1 MGIPKHAIP
10 DAVYR
15 LMAPE
20 DRAQVGRPSCA
31 TVAIAE
37 PEAVSGKTTSREKE
51 LQEQLANLLNQRN
64 IFYVRSRMDKKTSLP
79 CGMPD
84 FFIFLPNGR
93 FLAVEAKV
101 EGGSLSDDQKRVF
114 DRFWAYT
121 GQVVHVVWCFNDFV
135 ELLNKEDQ

>member
-20 DRAQVGRPSCA
+20 DRAQVGRPSCG
-31 TVAIAE
+31 
-37 PEAVSGKTTSREKE
+37 AVTPSAPSSTEKTTDTEKQ
-51 LQEQLANLLNQRN
+51 LQEQMANLLNQRN

-101 EGGSLSDDQKRVF
+101 AGGSLSDDQKRVF

-121 GQVVHVVWCFNDFV
+121 GQVVHVVWSFQEFV
-135 ELLNKEDQ
+135 ELLNEQSQ